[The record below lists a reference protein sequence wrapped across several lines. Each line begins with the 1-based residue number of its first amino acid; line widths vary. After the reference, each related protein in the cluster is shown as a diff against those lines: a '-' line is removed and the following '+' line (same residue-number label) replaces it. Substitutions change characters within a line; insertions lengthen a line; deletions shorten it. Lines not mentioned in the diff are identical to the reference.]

1 MGDFDTPIKEAL
13 KEESSPLRFKVGEP
27 KSDAPEAPTDVLV
40 ETSGQPE
47 QAPTEV
53 SESPPAKPPVDG
65 KEADVPTITKAP
77 PFLLF
82 YLLRGLRFF
91 LSMAAVAGAVVVF
104 SPILAAVNFG
114 MADAVFHSGFWPIFV
129 AGLVVPFTSS
139 FNLGKGTPLGVLKI
153 VDKNGEAL
161 SRNQAIL
168 RSLVFLLTW
177 FILPMQLIFVAAGSR
192 RLLHDIVSGAYV
204 VAPGEDLKTTFY
216 PAAPRW
222 MAPLLIA
229 SVVVVLCMQSN
240 FTSYI
245 QRLESLIV
253 PIVLG
258 PDSKLY
264 LDYLKSKFDPNSAEN
279 GSLPLNDTESAK
291 RNLSKLE
298 VMTNLQIKY
307 NRRYNEDTARYLLFT
322 ARVAAMAGDKKTAE
336 QYLDTFVSLP
346 YSFQKKVLSF
356 HEEDAFAEYN
366 SSFRLFTANLYR
378 QLGAYKKA
386 INIADQ
392 EKKKARSLENYVAF
406 EQCCALLYRIYRT
419 TGESKLAEE
428 QRTDLVKSL
437 KYHALY
443 LQQNSHSNWK
453 EEMEPEV
460 RLLDELDRD
469 DRQ

>member
-1 MGDFDTPIKEAL
+1 MGDFETPIKEAL

-27 KSDAPEAPTDVLV
+27 KSDASEAPTDLLV

-53 SESPPAKPPVDG
+53 SNSPPAKPPVDG
-65 KEADVPTITKAP
+65 KEAGVPTITKAP

-82 YLLRGLRFF
+82 YLLRGLRFS

-139 FNLGKGTPLGVLKI
+139 FNLGTGTPLGVLK
-153 VDKNGEAL
+153 VVNKNGEAL

-204 VAPGEDLKTTFY
+204 VTPGEDLKTTFY

-258 PDSKLY
+258 LDSKFY
-264 LDYLKSKFDPNSAEN
+264 LDYLKTKFDPNIAEYGYFPTTN
-279 GSLPLNDTESAK
+279 PEYARN
-291 RNLSKLE
+291 NLSKIE
-298 VMTNLQIKY
+298 AMTNLQIKY
-307 NRRYNEDTARYLLFT
+307 NLRYNDDTARYLIYT
-322 ARVAAMAGDKKTAE
+322 AKVAATAGDNKTAE

-346 YSFQKKVLSF
+346 YSFQKKALESYQT
-356 HEEDAFAEYN
+356 DAFADE
-366 SSFRLFTANLYR
+366 SGSGRLYCAKMFGD
-378 QLGAYKKA
+378 LGAYKKA
-386 INIADQ
+386 INMAEQ

-406 EQCCALLYRIYRT
+406 EQSCALLYKVYKK
-419 TGESKLAEE
+419 TGQLNLAEE

-437 KYHALY
+437 KYHALF
-443 LQQNSHSNWK
+443 LQQNSHSSWK
-453 EEMEPEV
+453 QEMEPEL
-460 RLLDELDRD
+460 RLLDGLDRYD
-469 DRQ
+469 